1 MIETVVAGVM
11 GNMKSRAN
19 HELAPIIARMIEEV
33 IETAREMIKIILGVV
48 DDGAEA
54 LYAKTRMH
62 FRFEPRGEHVEVL
75 INMNLD
81 AEHLSIWLRSSELI
95 AHVVRIR

>member
-1 MIETVVAGVM
+1 MIETVVVGVM
-11 GNMKSRAN
+11 VNMKSRAN
-19 HELAPIIARMIEEV
+19 HELAPTVTHMIKEV
-33 IETAREMIKIILGVV
+33 IEKAKEKTEIILGVV
-48 DDGAEA
+48 DDGVEA

-62 FRFEPRGEHVEVL
+62 FRFEPRSEHVEVL

-95 AHVVRIR
+95 AHVIRIR